1 MRRFLP
7 LLILAIAIAGFV
19 LLRATRPAPPAVEA
33 RERVWR
39 VEAMTATP
47 ETIQPTLVLYGR
59 VEAPDRVRAAAP
71 VSGRVLELKVRDGDR
86 VEAGAVLARLDPRD
100 LQPRVVQAEA
110 DIERERIRHRHDLDA
125 IKQERTLLAL
135 AEAKVARFEK
145 LKNARLGAESAFDQ
159 AREEAA
165 RVQLSL
171 TQREQ
176 AIAEHPARL
185 AQLQAKLAE
194 ARRDAQRGEI
204 TAAFAARIGKVE
216 VAAGDQVQPGQ
227 TLLSL
232 YASET
237 LYLRARVPAI
247 YAEELRGALQRGE
260 RLTADAEFG
269 GGRVTATLERIAGEA
284 DARGV
289 EVLLRL
295 DERSRVPAGAFL
307 NAVLQRPPVET
318 VVALPPSAL
327 HGGDRIYTVRDG
339 RLAGVRV
346 LRAGERRD
354 AERLQLL
361 VRADTLPAGST
372 VMVTHLP
379 HAIDG
384 LAVEL
389 VKPAVQVAPAS
400 APGAGER

>member
-307 NAVLQRPPVET
+307 NAVLQRPPVEA
-318 VVALPPSAL
+318 VLALPPSAL

-339 RLAGVRV
+339 RLAGVRA

-389 VKPAVQVAPAS
+389 VKPAAQVAPAS

>member
-125 IKQERTLLAL
+125 VKQERTLLAL

-307 NAVLQRPPVET
+307 NAVLQRPPVEA

-327 HGGDRIYTVRDG
+327 HGSDRIYTVRDG

-389 VKPAVQVAPAS
+389 VKPAAQVAPAS

>member
-7 LLILAIAIAGFV
+7 LLILAIAIAGFA

-39 VEAMTATP
+39 VEAMAATP
-47 ETIQPTLVLYGR
+47 ETLQPTLVLYGR

-71 VSGRVLELKVRDGDR
+71 VGGRVLELKVRDGDR
-86 VEAGAVLARLDPRD
+86 VEAGTVLARLDPRD

-125 IKQERTLLAL
+125 VKQERTLLAL
-135 AEAKVARFEK
+135 AEAKVGRFEK

-185 AQLQAKLAE
+185 AQLQARLAE

-237 LYLRARVPAI
+237 LYLRARIPAI
-247 YAEELRGALQRGE
+247 YAEELRAGLQRGE
-260 RLTADAEFG
+260 RLTADADFG
-269 GGRVTATLERIAGEA
+269 GERVTATLERIAGEA

-307 NAVLQRPPVET
+307 NAVLQRPPVEG

-327 HGGDRIYTVRDG
+327 HGGDRIYTVQDG
-339 RLAGVRV
+339 RLTGVRV

-361 VRADTLPAGST
+361 VRADTLPAGSM

-389 VKPAVQVAPAS
+389 ITPAVRMPTAS
-400 APGAGER
+400 ARGAGAQ

>member
-125 IKQERTLLAL
+125 VKQERTLLAL
-135 AEAKVARFEK
+135 AAAKVARFEK

-159 AREEAA
+159 AREETA

>member
-125 IKQERTLLAL
+125 VKQERTLLAL

>member
-307 NAVLQRPPVET
+307 NAVLQRPPVEA
-318 VVALPPSAL
+318 VLALPPSAL

-339 RLAGVRV
+339 RLAGVRA

>member
-125 IKQERTLLAL
+125 VKQERTLLAL
-135 AEAKVARFEK
+135 AETKVARFEK

>member
-125 IKQERTLLAL
+125 VKQERTLLAL

-237 LYLRARVPAI
+237 LYLRARVSAI

>member
-307 NAVLQRPPVET
+307 NAVLQRPPVEA

>member
-125 IKQERTLLAL
+125 VKQERTLLAL

-185 AQLQAKLAE
+185 AQLQARLAE

-307 NAVLQRPPVET
+307 NAVLQRPPVEA

>member
-307 NAVLQRPPVET
+307 NAVLQRPPVEA

-346 LRAGERRD
+346 LREGERRD

>member
-125 IKQERTLLAL
+125 VKQERTLLAL

-185 AQLQAKLAE
+185 AQLQARLAE

-307 NAVLQRPPVET
+307 NAVLQRPPVEA

-339 RLAGVRV
+339 RLAGVRA

>member
-100 LQPRVVQAEA
+100 LQPRVVQAAA

>member
-1 MRRFLP
+1 
-7 LLILAIAIAGFV
+7 
-19 LLRATRPAPPAVEA
+19 
-33 RERVWR
+33 
-39 VEAMTATP
+39 
-47 ETIQPTLVLYGR
+47 VLYGR

-125 IKQERTLLAL
+125 VKQERTLLAL

-204 TAAFAARIGKVE
+204 
-216 VAAGDQVQPGQ
+216 
-227 TLLSL
+227 
-232 YASET
+232 
-237 LYLRARVPAI
+237 
-247 YAEELRGALQRGE
+247 
-260 RLTADAEFG
+260 
-269 GGRVTATLERIAGEA
+269 
-284 DARGV
+284 
-289 EVLLRL
+289 
-295 DERSRVPAGAFL
+295 
-307 NAVLQRPPVET
+307 
-318 VVALPPSAL
+318 
-327 HGGDRIYTVRDG
+327 
-339 RLAGVRV
+339 
-346 LRAGERRD
+346 
-354 AERLQLL
+354 
-361 VRADTLPAGST
+361 
-372 VMVTHLP
+372 
-379 HAIDG
+379 
-384 LAVEL
+384 
-389 VKPAVQVAPAS
+389 
-400 APGAGER
+400 

>member
-125 IKQERTLLAL
+125 VKQERTLLAL

-307 NAVLQRPPVET
+307 NAVLQRPPVEA